1 MVHLTQPARLEP
13 LGEAHRLFTM
23 VPEFN
28 YLLYS
33 LKILYVNINFKNFIF
48 IIVDLNCRL
57 INCRLISQS
66 QVYII
71 VGFKYLHCKFIYFL
85 RYEYL
90 KYVLLGNM

>member
-1 MVHLTQPARLEP
+1 VALHPATTQLARLEP

-28 YLLYS
+28 YLLCS
-33 LKILYVNINFKNFIF
+33 LKILYVNINLKNFIC

-57 INCRLISQS
+57 ISQS
-66 QVYII
+66 EVYII

-85 RYEYL
+85 RYEFL